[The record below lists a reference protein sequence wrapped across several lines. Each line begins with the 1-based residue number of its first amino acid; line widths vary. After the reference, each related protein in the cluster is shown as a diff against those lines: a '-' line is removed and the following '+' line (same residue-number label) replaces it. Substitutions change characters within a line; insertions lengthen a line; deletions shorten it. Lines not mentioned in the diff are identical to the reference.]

1 MKHIFL
7 AVFVT
12 DCCVAGRTT
21 TFLLGSAA
29 NADMQN
35 ASANPTLAHRTDQ
48 AHERLSLVFLFMPG
62 L

>member
-7 AVFVT
+7 TDCVT
-12 DCCVAGRTT
+12 GCCVAGRTT

-35 ASANPTLAHRTDQ
+35 ASVNPTLAHRTDQ
-48 AHERLSLVFLFMPG
+48 AHERLSLRSIFMP
-62 L
+62 

>member
-1 MKHIFL
+1 
-7 AVFVT
+7 VT
-12 DCCVAGRTT
+12 GCCVAGRTT

-48 AHERLSLVFLFMPG
+48 AHERLSLFSFFMP
-62 L
+62 

>member
-12 DCCVAGRTT
+12 GCCVAGRTT

-29 NADMQN
+29 NVDVQN
-35 ASANPTLAHRTDQ
+35 ASANPTHAQRTNKAHK
-48 AHERLSLVFLFMPG
+48 RLSLVCIFMP
-62 L
+62 